1 MQSWVPLPPKW
12 TIRESGWPWMIA
24 LAFACGPGY
33 PGLTSWG
40 KLSRPFGT
48 DRDKAESGFVFSE
61 CAANRA
67 HQKR

>member
-40 KLSRPFGT
+40 KLSRLFGT
-48 DRDKAESGFVFSE
+48 DRDKAES
-61 CAANRA
+61 
-67 HQKR
+67 